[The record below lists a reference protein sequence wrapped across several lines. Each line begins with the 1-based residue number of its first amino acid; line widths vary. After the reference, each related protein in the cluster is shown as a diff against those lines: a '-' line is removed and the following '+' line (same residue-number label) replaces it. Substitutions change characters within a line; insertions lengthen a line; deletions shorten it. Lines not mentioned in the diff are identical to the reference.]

1 MVEIRFHGRGGQGAV
16 TSAELL
22 AQAAIEEGRYAQ
34 AFPAFGA
41 ERRGAP
47 VLAFTRISDE
57 MIKLRTGVYH
67 PDVVLILDPSLV
79 KAVPVTGGLKEG
91 GLVVLNSKRAP
102 GDWKEE
108 LGRDDVAVAS
118 VDATAIALKELGVP
132 ITNVIMLG
140 ALLKAK
146 LLVGIGP
153 LEEFIAQRFPRIAG
167 KEIRAFRRAYKE
179 ARVEG

>member
-57 MIKLRTGVYH
+57 AIKLRTGVYE
-67 PDVVLILDPSLV
+67 PDVVLILDTSLV
-79 KAVPVTGGLKEG
+79 QSVPVMGGLKEG
-91 GLVVLNSKRAP
+91 GLVVLNSKKGP
-102 GDWKEE
+102 GVWKRE
-108 LGRDDVAVAS
+108 LGREDVSVAS
-118 VDATAIALKELGVP
+118 VDATGIALKELGVP

-140 ALLKAK
+140 ALLKATP
-146 LLVGIGP
+146 LVVTET
-153 LEEFIAQRFPRIAG
+153 LEGFIAQRFPRIAE
-167 KEIRAFRRAYKE
+167 KEIRAFRKAYEE
-179 ARVEG
+179 ARVE